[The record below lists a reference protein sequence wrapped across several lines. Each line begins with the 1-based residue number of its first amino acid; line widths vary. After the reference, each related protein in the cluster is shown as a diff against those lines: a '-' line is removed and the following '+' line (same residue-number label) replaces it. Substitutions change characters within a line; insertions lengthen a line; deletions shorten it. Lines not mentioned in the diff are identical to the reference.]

1 MTRCQ
6 KLEYMS
12 GSPEG
17 CTLDNLSSVS
27 KLRPLSQLIPLHP
40 KVKHWSSLLLPWY
53 AFCRTDDSPLT
64 KSNYLQHHVFLGGHP
79 SNEMAVDRP
88 HSLFQL
94 NLDEVDNLDW
104 WSGTFPGTV
113 PGCLIRPSANC
124 LFHFY
129 KRCVS

>member
-27 KLRPLSQLIPLHP
+27 KLRLLAQLILLHP

-79 SNEMAVDRP
+79 SNEMAVDNP
-88 HSLFQL
+88 LHSSNLTWMKWTIWTGGVGHFQAQAH
-94 NLDEVDNLDW
+94 V
-104 WSGTFPGTV
+104 V
-113 PGCLIRPSANC
+113 
-124 LFHFY
+124 
-129 KRCVS
+129 